1 MYVVG
6 ALGSDNAGIS
16 TAIPINTGSSTLI
29 AHPGVEL
36 APTATPRERSVS
48 AYKDDASYSRFCQPC
63 CVQFPPVQS
72 DQMVV

>member
-36 APTATPRERSVS
+36 APTATPRDGRPLNEPR
-48 AYKDDASYSRFCQPC
+48 
-63 CVQFPPVQS
+63 
-72 DQMVV
+72 M